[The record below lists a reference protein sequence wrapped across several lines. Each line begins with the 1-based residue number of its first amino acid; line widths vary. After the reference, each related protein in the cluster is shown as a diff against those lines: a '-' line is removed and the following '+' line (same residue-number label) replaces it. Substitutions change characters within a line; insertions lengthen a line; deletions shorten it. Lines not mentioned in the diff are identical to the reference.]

1 MTFVGTKKLIFLRSL
16 DGKVLRKIII
26 FVLLAVCLY
35 RFVFDT
41 RRLKGIVLNYLHV
54 EQNRYNVSPNVYL
67 IDLYATSTTTTFRC
81 IKTKPLVRNIST
93 TICLYNS
100 KRDRYVSGAFSEL
113 TSIWEEKQVT
123 RTLQY
128 LIRHPTI
135 HFIDIGANIGTYTMY
150 VAALGRFVL
159 AIDCFAPNLVR
170 LRRAVQLMNVHE
182 QVVLVQ
188 NAIYSRS
195 GEYLRLSLDTA
206 NVGGQRIRQPSHRY
220 RETKNTSIVNPYIVK
235 TITFD
240 ELLPILDARSIRSVL
255 MKIDIEGSE
264 GFVLETG
271 SRIFDSLHIP
281 LIQMEWK
288 IVQQNNNQTKRIIDF
303 LKQRQYDPMEIECKM
318 LDSEDVRSWPDE
330 IYWLKRNASS
340 FC

>member
-1 MTFVGTKKLIFLRSL
+1 MTFVGTKTLIFVRSL

-26 FVLLAVCLY
+26 FALLAVCLY
-35 RFVFDT
+35 LFVFDT
-41 RRLKGIVLNYLHV
+41 RGLKGFVLNCFHV

-67 IDLYATSTTTTFRC
+67 VDLYATSKTTTFRC

-170 LRRAVQLMNVHE
+170 LRRAVQLMNVHK

-195 GEYLRLSLDTA
+195 GEYLRLSLDTT
-206 NVGGQRIRQPSHRY
+206 NVGGQGIRPSHKY
-220 RETKNTSIVNPYIVK
+220 RGTTNTSIVNPYIVK

-240 ELLPILDARSIRSVL
+240 ELLPIIEARSIRSVV

-288 IVQQNNNQTKRIIDF
+288 IVQENTNQTKRIIEF
-303 LKQRQYDPMEIECKM
+303 LKQRQYDPMESECKM

-330 IYWLKRNASS
+330 IYWLKRNTSR
-340 FC
+340 FY